1 MKLAPTNPWTFNNL
15 CYDLAIKGDTGSA
28 MPHCEEALQ
37 LAPKEPA
44 ILDSRGYTYLRMKD
58 YQHAIEDYDAVLKA
72 SPRLAPSLFGR
83 AIAYAALGKN
93 DLAKADLAAARDIDP
108 AIDKE
113 MAVIHLSPPSGL

>member
-1 MKLAPTNPWTFNNL
+1 
-15 CYDLAIKGDTGSA
+15 
-28 MPHCEEALQ
+28 
-37 LAPKEPA
+37 
-44 ILDSRGYTYLRMKD
+44 MKD